1 MYKKFKTK
9 ELSMLKKSLAL
20 LLITICLPYSTIQA
34 AKPSESPSSHSPCND
49 QCQPCRITARHI
61 ENKGIGYNTGYTT
74 LEAFLAAPTDLWPV
88 MPFVDLRGH
97 ILGIRLQMVALAFAH
112 C

>member
-1 MYKKFKTK
+1 MI
-9 ELSMLKKSLAL
+9 SVN
-20 LLITICLPYSTIQA
+20 
-34 AKPSESPSSHSPCND
+34 PS
-49 QCQPCRITARHI
+49 RISARHI

-97 ILGIRLQMVALAFAH
+97 IFNDGHWAANGWPWSYALS
-112 C
+112 